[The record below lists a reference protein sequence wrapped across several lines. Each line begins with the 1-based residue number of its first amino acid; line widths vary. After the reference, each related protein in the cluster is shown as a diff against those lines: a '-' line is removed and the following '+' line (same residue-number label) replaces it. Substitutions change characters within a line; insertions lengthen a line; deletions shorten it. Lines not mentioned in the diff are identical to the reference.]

1 MRKLSAFPRADVG
14 PRLAHPMKTSAL
26 RGLTALFVL
35 TAALRAAPETVFDG
49 KSLAGWDGDL
59 KWWRVQDGCLTGGSL
74 TEKVPRNFFLTHAR
88 SFQNFD
94 LRLRIKLTGVP
105 NTGMINSGVQIRSL
119 RVPNHTE
126 MAGYQVD
133 AGEGWWGKLYDE
145 SRRRRVIAE
154 PRDAAAVTA
163 AVRKDDWNEYR
174 IRAEGPRIRSWING
188 VPALDYAE
196 TEPRIAADGL
206 LGLQIH
212 SGGMALVQVKD
223 VVIEE
228 LPPTPGAVTWAQV
241 GLPPPPSPKE
251 KNAKKKSASSAPV
264 APTPAPA
271 AKTAAATKTGRDI
284 SYNAMGTD
292 PLSPERQRAS
302 FRVPEGFE
310 VELVAAESPGIG
322 KFIGLSWDARMR
334 LWSMTALE
342 YPVDANENKAESDAL
357 FARGGRDRV
366 VVFDEPHAASP
377 GPPRVFADGLV
388 MPLGMQ
394 PWRDGALV
402 QYGPDIRLYRDTDGD
417 GRAERHEVVLT
428 GFGTQDSHLFP
439 HQFLRQPGGWI
450 FVAQGLFNYSK
461 VRRPDGQPFAD
472 GTAEVPFD
480 QCKLARFRPD
490 GSAFESLTAGPNNI
504 WGLVTS
510 REGETFL
517 QEANDQGYPVIPYA
531 PGIWVRTGSK
541 DLLRPYQPLMPAPL
555 APAQMGGTG
564 LSGLALAEDR
574 DGRFRAPAGETASG
588 TRAFYL
594 ANPITGAI
602 QIVTATPDGPRY
614 RYAKGPDFLSTD
626 DRWFRPIAIAFGPDG
641 ALYIVD
647 WYNRIISHN
656 EVPRTHPDRDKSRG
670 RIWRVRHRDQP
681 RIAPPDLTKLSD
693 HELVAQLG
701 HPNALV
707 SRLAWLEVTDRRASG
722 LAPELTR
729 LATDRQAPM
738 DRRLAALWAL
748 EGLRDPEPALL
759 AALAA
764 EPDPAPR
771 REAAR
776 LAGKSGEDVF
786 LRIAA
791 PLANDPHPAV
801 RAAVGDA
808 LRHVTGAGPRAMAIA
823 ARLGAGRLGTEAG
836 EWDRYER
843 DFERYLARWA
853 MERNPAATRA
863 LLDSPAGRA
872 LPIENR
878 VLTTLALGGRDAA
891 AGLAR
896 ISGALG
902 RALNDEE
909 IRVLAAHFGDPAVR
923 EVLASALSG
932 ETTRASV
939 LRALLAIR
947 TSIDAAPLA
956 PELAAAAGKLLSSPQ
971 SSDVILGAE
980 VAGAFRLKQLADPL
994 DRLVQKGA
1002 GRTPASLAALRALRE
1017 MGEGLAETFEEI
1029 LQKKSAAPV
1038 TDELIAALAGTRD
1051 PAGPVTLV
1059 RLLPALSVEARG
1071 RALDQ
1076 LSRSPAGAAAVAA
1089 QLKAGQIPAGD
1100 IGSVTLERLR
1110 LLRPD
1115 DTDLAALAAKLGA
1128 EGLQVL
1134 RLGGADADYVATQLT
1149 LKGAFTVEAWVKFEA
1164 PISNHD
1170 GLLAAPGRF
1179 DLNFANGQ
1187 LRLWLGGELRDVVVA
1202 RRKVT
1207 PGVWTHCALT
1217 RDATGVFRI
1226 YVNGEL
1232 DATGTRTDT
1241 RDYTGLDLGRTSPS
1255 GGGTAG
1261 WIAEFKVWSEARS
1274 ASEIRASFDRTHAAD
1289 PARPAGLARVFAGA
1303 DWGKLHGAAR
1313 TERVTDVP
1321 ALLTPAEAAAQEEKF
1336 KRYRMLANARGNA
1349 ERGRE
1354 LFAASCLACH
1364 QQGGKGGQIGP
1375 ALDGVGLT
1383 GVEALL
1389 RNLLTPSAAMESAY
1403 RTYRVVARDG
1413 TVHEGFLAE
1422 ERADA
1427 IVLRPPG
1434 SADRTLPRGE
1444 IRESAYLRR
1453 SLMPEGLLEA
1463 MPGEQVTDLL
1473 AHLKNL
1479 R

>member
-1 MRKLSAFPRADVG
+1 
-14 PRLAHPMKTSAL
+14 MKTRTL
-26 RGLTALFVL
+26 RGLTALLVL
-35 TAALRAAPETVFDG
+35 ASALRAAPEALFDG
-49 KSLAGWDGDL
+49 KSLAGWDGDPQ
-59 KWWRVQDGCLTGGSL
+59 WWRVQDGCLTGGSL
-74 TEKVPRNFFLTHAR
+74 TEKVPRNSFLTHAR
-88 SFQNFD
+88 SFQNFE

-105 NTGMINSGVQIRSL
+105 NTGMINSGIQIRSL
-119 RVPNHTE
+119 RVPGSHE
-126 MAGYQVD
+126 MCGYQVD
-133 AGEGWWGKLYDE
+133 AGDGWWGKLYDE
-145 SRRRRVIAE
+145 YRRRRVIGEAA
-154 PRDAAAVTA
+154 DLAAVNA
-163 AVRKDDWNEYR
+163 AVRKEDWNEYR

-188 VPALDYAE
+188 VPALDYTE

-206 LGLQIH
+206 IGLQIH

-228 LPPTPGAVTWAQV
+228 LPPTPGAATWAQV
-241 GLPPPPSPKE
+241 GLPPPPPPRE
-251 KNAKKKSASSAPV
+251 KNAKKKSASATPSTPV
-264 APTPAPA
+264 PAPA
-271 AKTAAATKTGRDI
+271 LKTAPVTKTGRDI
-284 SYNAMGTD
+284 SYNAMGTE
-292 PLSPERQRAS
+292 PLSPEKQGAS

-310 VELVAAESPGIG
+310 VELVAAESPGLG

-342 YPVDANENKAESDAL
+342 YPVDANENKTESDAL

-388 MPLGMQ
+388 MPLGVQ
-394 PWRDGALV
+394 PWGDGALV
-402 QYGPDIRLYRDTDGD
+402 QYGPDIRLYRDTDAD
-417 GRAERHEVVLT
+417 GRADRHEVVLT

-450 FVAQGLFNYSK
+450 FLAQGLFNYSK
-461 VRRPDGQPFAD
+461 VRRPDGRPFTD
-472 GTAEVPFD
+472 GATEVPFN
-480 QCKLARFRPD
+480 QCKLARFQPD
-490 GSAFESLTAGPNNI
+490 GSAFENLTAGPNNI

-555 APAQMGGTG
+555 APARMGGTG
-564 LSGLALAEDR
+564 LSGLALGEDR
-574 DGRFRAPAGETASG
+574 DGLFRRPAGTTAPG
-588 TRAFYL
+588 TKVFFL
-594 ANPITGAI
+594 ANPITGTI
-602 QIVTATPDGPRY
+602 QIVTATPEGPRF
-614 RYAKGPDFLSTD
+614 RYAKQADFLTTD
-626 DRWFRPIAIAFGPDG
+626 DRWFRPIASAFGPDG

-681 RIAPPDLTKLSD
+681 RIAPPDLTKLGEAD
-693 HELVAQLG
+693 LLAQLG

-707 SRLAWLEVTDRRASG
+707 SRLAWLEITDRRATG
-722 LAPELTR
+722 LAPELAR
-729 LATDRQAPM
+729 RAVDRTAPL

-748 EGLRDPEPALL
+748 EGLRDPELSLL

-764 EPDPAPR
+764 DPDPAPR

-776 LAGKSGEDVF
+776 LAAKGGENVF
-786 LRIAA
+786 LQVAG
-791 PLANDPHPAV
+791 PLASDPHPAV

-808 LRHVTGAGPRAMAIA
+808 LRRVPGAGPRAMEIA
-823 ARLGAGRLGTEAG
+823 ARLGGTRLGADAG
-836 EWDRYER
+836 EWERYER

-853 MERNPAATRA
+853 MEKNPAAVRDF
-863 LLDSPAGRA
+863 LESPAGRA
-872 LPIENR
+872 LPVENR
-878 VLTTLALGGRDAA
+878 VLATLALGGRDAA

-896 ISGALG
+896 LSGALG
-902 RALNDEE
+902 RTLNEEE
-909 IRVLAAHFGDPAVR
+909 IRVLAAHFSDPVVR
-923 EVLASALSG
+923 DVLASALAG
-932 ETTRASV
+932 ETTRTPV

-947 TSIDAAPLA
+947 TGIDAAPLA
-956 PELAAAAGKLLSSPQ
+956 ADLAAAAGKLLSSAE

-994 DRLVQKGA
+994 DRLVQKEA
-1002 GRTPASLAALRALRE
+1002 GKSPASLAALRALRE
-1017 MGEGLAETFEEI
+1017 MGEGLAGT
-1029 LQKKSAAPV
+1029 LAALVQPGSAAPI
-1038 TDELIAALAGTRD
+1038 TDEVIAALAGTRD
-1051 PAGPVTLV
+1051 PAGPVTLM
-1059 RLLPALSVEARG
+1059 RLLPTLSVGPRG

-1076 LSRSPAGAAAVAA
+1076 LSRTPAGAAAVAA
-1089 QLKAGQIPAGD
+1089 QLKTGQIPAGD
-1100 IGSVTLERLR
+1100 IGPVTLERLR

-1115 DTDLAALAAKLGA
+1115 DGDLVALAAKLGA
-1128 EGLQVL
+1128 EGLNVL
-1134 RLGGADADYVATQLT
+1134 RLGGADADYAATQLT
-1149 LKGAFTVEAWVKFEA
+1149 LKGAFTVEAWVKLEA

-1179 DLNFANGQ
+1179 DLNFSAGQ

-1217 RDATGVFRI
+1217 RDAAGEFRI
-1226 YVNGEL
+1226 YLNGEL
-1232 DATGTRTDT
+1232 DATGTKTDT
-1241 RDYTGLDLGRTSPS
+1241 SDYRSLDVGRTTHAA
-1255 GGGTAG
+1255 GGTAG
-1261 WIAEFKVWSEARS
+1261 WIAEFRVWSEARS
-1274 ASEIRASFDRTHAAD
+1274 AMEIRKSFDRSHAAD
-1289 PARPAGLARVFAGA
+1289 PARPPALERVFAAA
-1303 DWGKLHGAAR
+1303 DWGQLHGAAR
-1313 TERVTDVP
+1313 VERVMDAP
-1321 ALLTPAEAAAQEEKF
+1321 ELLTPAEAAAQEEKF
-1336 KRYRMLANARGNA
+1336 KRFRALANARGNA

-1375 ALDGVGLT
+1375 TLDGVGLT

-1403 RTYRVVARDG
+1403 RTYRVVTRDG

-1427 IVLRPPG
+1427 IVLRIPG
-1434 SADRTLPRGE
+1434 SPDRAVARGA
-1444 IRESAYLRR
+1444 IREAAYLRR

-1463 MPGEQVTDLL
+1463 MPAEQVSDLF
-1473 AHLKNL
+1473 AHLKSL

>member
-1 MRKLSAFPRADVG
+1 
-14 PRLAHPMKTSAL
+14 MKTRTL
-26 RGLTALFVL
+26 RGLTALLVL
-35 TAALRAAPETVFDG
+35 ASALRGAPETLFDG

-59 KWWRVQDGCLTGGSL
+59 KWWRIQDGCLTGGSL

-105 NTGMINSGVQIRSL
+105 GTGMINSGVQIRSL
-119 RVPNHTE
+119 RVPNDTE

-154 PRDAAAVTA
+154 PADLAAVNA

-188 VPALDYAE
+188 VPALDYTE
-196 TEPRIAADGL
+196 TEPRTAADGL
-206 LGLQIH
+206 IGVQIH

-241 GLPPPPSPKE
+241 GLPPPPPPKE
-251 KNAKKKSASSAPV
+251 KNAKKKSASATPAAP
-264 APTPAPA
+264 APAPA
-271 AKTAAATKTGRDI
+271 AKAATVTKTGRDI

-302 FRVPEGFE
+302 FRVPAGFE
-310 VELVAAESPGIG
+310 VELVAAESTGLG

-342 YPVDANENKAESDAL
+342 YPVDANENKVESDAL

-388 MPLGMQ
+388 MPLGVQ

-402 QYGPDIRLYRDTDGD
+402 QYGPDIRFYRDTDGD
-417 GRAERHEVVLT
+417 GRADRHEVVLT

-439 HQFLRQPGGWI
+439 HQFLRQPGGWV
-450 FVAQGLFNYSK
+450 FVAQGLFNNSK
-461 VRRPDGQPFAD
+461 VRRPDGRPFAD
-472 GTAEVPFD
+472 GATEVPFL
-480 QCKLARFRPD
+480 QCKLARFQPD
-490 GSAFESLTAGPNNI
+490 GSAFENLTAGPNNI

-574 DGRFRAPAGETASG
+574 DGLFRGPAGTTAPG
-588 TRAFYL
+588 TKVFFL

-602 QIVTATPDGPRY
+602 QIVTATPEGPRF
-614 RYAKGPDFLSTD
+614 RYAKQADFLTTD

-681 RIAPPDLTKLSD
+681 RIAPPDLTKLGD
-693 HELVAQLG
+693 NELLTQLG

-707 SRLAWLEVTDRRASG
+707 SRLAWLEITDRRATG
-722 LAPELTR
+722 LGPQLTR
-729 LATDRQAPM
+729 LAVDRAAPM

-748 EGLRDPEPALL
+748 EGLRDPDPALL

-764 EPDPAPR
+764 DPDPAPR

-776 LAGKSGEDVF
+776 LAAMGGEDVF
-786 LRIAA
+786 LQVAA
-791 PLANDPHPAV
+791 PLAGDPHPAV

-808 LRHVTGAGPRAMAIA
+808 LRRVAGAGPRAMEIA
-823 ARLGAGRLGTEAG
+823 ARLGGARLGADAG
-836 EWDRYER
+836 EWERYER

-853 MERNPAATRA
+853 MERNPAAVRDF
-863 LLDSPAGRA
+863 LESPAGRA
-872 LPIENR
+872 LPVENR
-878 VLTTLALGGRDAA
+878 VLATLALGGSDAA

-896 ISGALG
+896 LSGALG
-902 RALNDEE
+902 RTLNEEE
-909 IRVLAAHFGDPAVR
+909 IRVLAAHFGDPSVR
-923 EVLASALSG
+923 TVLSAALAG
-932 ETTRASV
+932 ETTRTPV

-947 TSIDAAPLA
+947 TGIDATPLA
-956 PELAAAAGKLLSSPQ
+956 ADLAVAAGKLLSSAE
-971 SSDVILGAE
+971 SSDATLGAE

-994 DRLVQKGA
+994 DRLVQKEA
-1002 GRTPASLAALRALRE
+1002 GKSPASLAALRALRE
-1017 MGEGLAETFEEI
+1017 MGEGLAGTLAKI
-1029 LQKKSAAPV
+1029 LQQGPTATIA
-1038 TDELIAALAGTRD
+1038 DEIIATLAGTRD
-1051 PAGPVTLV
+1051 PTGPVTLM
-1059 RLLPALSVEARG
+1059 RLLPTLSVGARG

-1076 LSRSPAGAAAVAA
+1076 LSRTPAGAAAVAA

-1100 IGSVTLERLR
+1100 IGPVTLERLR

-1115 DTDLAALAAKLGA
+1115 DGDLAALAAKLGA
-1128 EGLQVL
+1128 EGLNVL
-1134 RLGGADADYVATQLT
+1134 RLGGADADYAATQLT
-1149 LKGAFTVEAWVKFEA
+1149 LKGAFTVEACVKLEA

-1179 DLNFANGQ
+1179 DLNFSGSQ

-1202 RRKVT
+1202 RRKIT

-1217 RDATGVFRI
+1217 RDATGVFRV
-1226 YVNGEL
+1226 YLNGEL
-1232 DATGTRTDT
+1232 DATGTKTDT
-1241 RDYTGLDLGRTSPS
+1241 RDYNGLDLGRTSPS
-1255 GGGTAG
+1255 AGGTAG
-1261 WIAEFKVWSEARS
+1261 WIAEFRVWNEARS
-1274 ASEIRASFDRTHAAD
+1274 ASEIRASFDRTHATD
-1289 PARPAGLARVFAGA
+1289 PARPAGLARVFAGVE
-1303 DWGKLHGAAR
+1303 WGVLHGTAR
-1313 TERVTDVP
+1313 IEYVTDAPV
-1321 ALLTPAEAAAQEEKF
+1321 LLTPAEAAAQEEKF
-1336 KRYRMLANARGNA
+1336 NRFRALANARGNA
-1349 ERGRE
+1349 EHGRT
-1354 LFAASCLACH
+1354 LFTATCLACH

-1403 RTYRVVARDG
+1403 RTYRVVTADG

-1422 ERADA
+1422 ERSDA
-1427 IVLRPPG
+1427 VVLRVPG
-1434 SADRTLPRGE
+1434 SPDRVVPRGTV
-1444 IRESAYLRR
+1444 REANYLRR

-1463 MPGEQVTDLL
+1463 LPPEHVSDLF
-1473 AHLKNL
+1473 AHLKSL